1 MLITKISKV
10 QGSSVT
16 RAKKF
21 SELGLILGD
30 GYVDGNWDI
39 DCDLFKESRFYKD
52 LNLYLKHGH
61 EKAKNMYSG
70 YYDWHSLF
78 QSILT
83 KGYVQNENERA
94 VEIAIGRNEELF
106 FVDGRHRLAIAQHL
120 KIKEIPVD
128 LVYQHKKIKK

>member
-1 MLITKISKV
+1 
-10 QGSSVT
+10 
-16 RAKKF
+16 
-21 SELGLILGD
+21 
-30 GYVDGNWDI
+30 
-39 DCDLFKESRFYKD
+39 
-52 LNLYLKHGH
+52 
-61 EKAKNMYSG
+61 MYSG

-94 VEIAIGRNEELF
+94 IEIAIGRSGEYF
-106 FVDGRHRLAIAQHL
+106 FVDGRHRLAIAKHL